1 MHNLDD
7 YAWYEVGGKRF
18 YNKLQAVM
26 EAKKT
31 GQSLYWNVNDAIFDQ
46 YKWDKEPESSLDELY
61 AKRAQ
66 GIRDKY
72 DYLVLHFSGGSDSG
86 NILETF
92 IKNRIHIDE
101 IVTRGSYSVTTPK
114 TGVVSAAD
122 IYSECLGQAIPLAQW
137 AKDTHMPH
145 VKIRLIDT
153 VDTVQKFYKTNPDW
167 IELYPTALTPSSV
180 IKSNLDILHTDYA
193 RMADKGIRVGHIVGV
208 DKPHIYK
215 QKNYYYTRCHDQ
227 LEMDWV
233 CVPHSISYRPQFV
246 ELFYWGIH
254 AVEMRIK
261 QLHVLKRHIKQ
272 DSVPFEIWDWRQ
284 GRPHERWVASCIY
297 NRSMPLLTE
306 HEKDITTTLVKDR
319 DWYFARDTRDQSFV
333 NYTRG
338 IKQLSQEINPEY
350 WHTPENFWR
359 RGIKMMFSKPRF
371 LGP

>member
-18 YNKLQAVM
+18 YNKLQAVI

-31 GQSLYWNVNDAIFDQ
+31 CQELYWNVNDAVLDQ
-46 YKWDKEPESSLDELY
+46 YKWDQEPEASLDELY
-61 AKRAQ
+61 AIRAQ

-92 IKNRIHIDE
+92 IKNRIHLDE
-101 IVTRGSYSVTTPK
+101 IVTRGSYSATTPK

-153 VDTVQKFYKTNPDW
+153 VDTVQNFYRTTPDW

-180 IKSNLDILHTDYA
+180 IKSNLDLLHPDYGA
-193 RMADKGIRVGHIVGV
+193 MADKGIKVGHIVGI

-215 QKNYYYTRCHDQ
+215 HKNYFYTKCHDQ

-233 CVPHSISYRPQFV
+233 CVPHSISYRPQYV

-254 AVEMRIK
+254 AVNIRIK
-261 QLHVLKRHIKQ
+261 QLHVLKHHIKQ
-272 DSVPFEIWDWRQ
+272 DAVPFSIWNWQ
-284 GRPHERWVASCIY
+284 NGRIHERWVASLIY
-297 NRSMPLLTE
+297 NRTMPIITE
-306 HEKDITTTLVKDR
+306 HLKDTTRTFVKDR
-319 DWYFARDTRDQSFV
+319 DWYFARDSNNQSWNHYV
-333 NYTRG
+333 QG
-338 IKQLSQEINPEY
+338 IQRLSKEIDSSW
-350 WHTPENFWR
+350 WHTPDNFWR
-359 RGIKMMFSKPRF
+359 KGIKSMWSKSRF
-371 LGP
+371 LGT